1 MDDDGLIKTR
11 KKAIESIP
19 LDEET
24 FITDGKAIW
33 YVYNVSIKDAPVL
46 QKNQKELALLIH
58 NFIIQNR

>member
-11 KKAIESIP
+11 KRAIESIP

-24 FITDGKAIW
+24 FITDGKKIW
-33 YVYNVSIKDAPVL
+33 YVYQVPIKDAPVL